1 MKRIILTLTLALT
14 VAAGLSA
21 QTDGKRD
28 ALLLYRQGDLKG
40 AVEVCLEEIA
50 VRPNNMDSYT
60 VLGWSLLR
68 LKDYAQALKYADEA
82 LAKNKFDWRIIEI
95 AGEANYYLGKSAEAL
110 KHFEQYAVL
119 APTGDRIELVY
130 YFMGEIYLQ
139 LGDYNRADIALTTA
153 IYHAP
158 STAKWW
164 ERLGFA
170 RLQAKDYVNSK
181 AAYTQALK
189 LNPSSNEA
197 QRGLRQA
204 EEKLAG
210 N

>member
-1 MKRIILTLTLALT
+1 MNKLPFVLLLITAFTL
-14 VAAGLSA
+14 GA
-21 QTDGKRD
+21 QDNTKKD
-28 ALLLYRQGDLKG
+28 ALLLYRQGDFKS
-40 AVEVCLEEIA
+40 AVEVCKSEILA
-50 VRPNNMDSYT
+50 NSNSMDSYT

-68 LKDYAQALKYADEA
+68 LKDYTQALRYAEEA
-82 LAKNKFDWRIIEI
+82 LVKNKFDWRINEI
-95 AGEANYYLGKSAEAL
+95 AGEANYYLGKSTDAL
-110 KHFEQYAVL
+110 KYFEQYAVL

-170 RLQAKDYVNSK
+170 RLQAKDYKNSK
-181 AAYTQALK
+181 TAYDEAIR
-189 LNPSSNEA
+189 LNPSSAEA
-197 QRGLRQA
+197 QRGRKQA
-204 EEKLAG
+204 EEKLG
-210 N
+210 TSN

>member
-1 MKRIILTLTLALT
+1 MYKTSILLLLLTTFTL
-14 VAAGLSA
+14 GA
-21 QTDGKRD
+21 QDDPKKD
-28 ALLLYRQGDLKG
+28 ALLLYRQGDFK
-40 AVEVCLEEIA
+40 AAIEVCKTEITA
-50 VRPNNMDSYT
+50 RPDNMDSYT

-68 LKDYAQALKYADEA
+68 LKDYAQAIKYAEEA
-82 LAKNKFDWRIIEI
+82 LAKNKFDWRINEI
-95 AGEANYYLGKSAEAL
+95 AGEANYYLGKSKEAL
-110 KHFEQYAVL
+110 KYFEQYAVL

-170 RLQAKDYVNSK
+170 RLQAKDYKNSK
-181 AAYTQALK
+181 TAYDEALR
-189 LNPSSNEA
+189 LNPNSPEA
-197 QRGLRQA
+197 QRGRKQA
-204 EEKLAG
+204 EEKLATP